1 MRKKVLITGGS
12 RGIGLTLCRE
22 FLKNDYEVYSIYHT
36 DAVDNSVN
44 SDVEYF
50 KCDCRD
56 YKQLEDLN
64 ANLNSR
70 DISIDVLIN
79 NAGIV
84 KDKTIKN
91 LSEEDWNDVMQTNL
105 AGTFFCSK
113 LFLENMV
120 ENNFGRIIN
129 ISSVIGHTGN
139 FGQTNYAAS
148 KAGIMGFTKSL
159 ARETAKYNITVNA
172 IAPGF
177 IETEMTKTIPDKIL
191 NNIIEKIPK
200 MRLGTPEE
208 IAHVALFLA
217 SEESG
222 YITGETINI
231 NGGFYM

>member
-1 MRKKVLITGGS
+1 
-12 RGIGLTLCRE
+12 
-22 FLKNDYEVYSIYHT
+22 
-36 DAVDNSVN
+36 
-44 SDVEYF
+44 
-50 KCDCRD
+50 
-56 YKQLEDLN
+56 
-64 ANLNSR
+64 
-70 DISIDVLIN
+70 
-79 NAGIV
+79 
-84 KDKTIKN
+84 
-91 LSEEDWNDVMQTNL
+91 
-105 AGTFFCSK
+105 
-113 LFLENMV
+113 MV

-159 ARETAKYNITVNA
+159 ARETARYNITVNA

-177 IETEMTKTIPDKIL
+177 IETEMTKAIPEKII
-191 NNIIEKIPK
+191 NKIIERIPK
-200 MRLGTPEE
+200 MRLSTPEE

>member
-1 MRKKVLITGGS
+1 MGKKVLITGGS
-12 RGIGLTLCRE
+12 RGIGLTLCQE
-22 FLKNDYEVYSIYHT
+22 FLKNEYEVYSIYHT

-56 YKQLEDLN
+56 FEQLKDLK
-64 ANLNSR
+64 ADLNSR

-79 NAGIV
+79 NAGIL

-91 LSEEDWNDVMQTNL
+91 LTEEDWYDVMQTNL
-105 AGTFFCSK
+105 AGTFYCSK
-113 LFLENMV
+113 LFLDDMIKH
-120 ENNFGRIIN
+120 NFGRIIT
-129 ISSVIGHTGN
+129 ISSVVAHTGN

-148 KAGIMGFTKSL
+148 KSGILGFTKSL
-159 ARETAKYNITVNA
+159 ALETSKYNITVNA

-177 IETEMTKTIPDKIL
+177 IKTEMTKTIPDNIL
-191 NNIIEKIPK
+191 INIIEKIPK

-208 IAHVALFLA
+208 IAHVALFLV
-217 SEESG
+217 SEKSG

-231 NGGFYM
+231 NGGYYM